1 MASKKKIK
9 SQSGADESLDEL
21 AGDNASLENMSLEE
35 LRQYLAE
42 RERREGGNVSV
53 TAPVARQSVSNGSAN
68 DASSISKAH
77 EDRAHVGKAHEI
89 AGAFSVRRTLAGK
102 KLFIIGGTGFLGRV
116 MLYMFLK
123 YVPELE
129 RIYVLIRPTHGR
141 TGEDRLQIEV
151 LESPVFTEAD
161 DVEVFRK
168 LVAEKVQVIE
178 GDAARPNLGMSDEDI
193 KTIRENADAVFN
205 TAGNVEFNPPL
216 DLSLNANAI
225 ATRHVLDFTE
235 TTRCLK
241 YLHVSTCYVADRALH
256 ADFAPETIVSDRIVG
271 PGGNEVRIDPV
282 QELEDATAVVARIK
296 ARFDDPDRLR
306 DYREDARKELRRMG
320 REDVSDRMIDKTAKG
335 LRTMALREELIKE
348 GKTRAERINRPN
360 VYTYT
365 KTLAELLVKS
375 RENKIAYTIVRPSIV
390 ETALKYPFP
399 GWNEGIQGSAPLI
412 YMTYRGHRMLPS
424 LSTEP
429 GERREASLDIIPVDL
444 VAAGSMLALCA
455 LLEGEAKPV
464 YQLAA
469 GPIEHP
475 ITPNVLLNIVQHN
488 VRHRD
493 DEDLSGPG
501 GWLRRNMQAYPV
513 TKKTF
518 QRFSSPRTLKV
529 LTNVRDR
536 LEKFSRRELSG
547 AGQDILQRVQGTVE
561 RFYALSY
568 MKNRIFQEFMP
579 FMNHGYP
586 TFENR
591 NGINLWNRLT
601 GEEREL
607 FFFNPNDMDYIDY
620 MEGLHMEA
628 VFRWV
633 FPVLDKRFQSIDKIG
648 RSNDREKRGSD
659 ASDQTMLD
667 AMRAAFS
674 GGDMEFRER
683 LSILRRSARKNLRA
697 RRASASEKS
706 KSSDKS
712 KTAADSANWLESHV
726 KKMVGGPVPKQFTE
740 LDEPQL
746 TRMAD
751 HLEFISGMSLTAA
764 TLKDLGTL
772 SKLSRHVERWEEETR
787 DQTKKG
793 LAKLPREG
801 VEVPKWIAG
810 PTSDFLYGLQMWFY
824 RTIMQVQIAGQD
836 NIPLNNNNVIIVA
849 NHSSHLDYGLVWHS
863 LGDYAR
869 DMGIL
874 AAQDYFFDKFIK
886 STFFGNFLNLVPIE
900 RGDNASYGRSL
911 RHAIAY
917 LDKGGP
923 LLIFPEGTRSTD
935 GRIKTFRHGLGYLV
949 HRTGA
954 DVLPLRLYNTH
965 IALPKGKTIVRS
977 PDVRVQIG
985 KLISYDTLAAETA
998 DFSPTKT
1005 YAHISKRLQ
1014 DAVENITSIA

>member
-1 MASKKKIK
+1 MASKKKTN
-9 SQSGADESLDEL
+9 SQASADQPADKSLDHL
-21 AGDNASLENMSLEE
+21 SIEE
-35 LRQYLAE
+35 LRQYLVE
-42 RERREGGNVSV
+42 RESREGGVAEPAISTVS
-53 TAPVARQSVSNGSAN
+53 REKSNGGMPRKR
-68 DASSISKAH
+68 SIGGPAGG
-77 EDRAHVGKAHEI
+77 V
-89 AGAFSVRRTLAGK
+89 AGAFSVRKTLAGK

-123 YVPELE
+123 YVPDLE
-129 RIYVLIRPTHGR
+129 RIYVLVRPTHGR
-141 TGEDRLQIEV
+141 TGNERLQIEV

-168 LVAEKVQVIE
+168 LAAEKVQVME
-178 GDAARPNLGMSDEDI
+178 GDASRPNLGMSDEDI
-193 KTIRENADAVFN
+193 KTVRENADAVFN

-216 DLSLNANAI
+216 DLSLNANAT

-235 TTRCLK
+235 TTQCLK
-241 YLHVSTCYVADRALH
+241 YLHVSTCYVADRSLH
-256 ADFAPETIVSDRIVG
+256 ADYAPETVVSDRIVG
-271 PGGNEVRIDPV
+271 PGGNEVRIDPL
-282 QELEDATAVVARIK
+282 QELDDAAAVVTRIK
-296 ARFDDPDRLR
+296 ARFEDPERLR
-306 DYREDARKELRRMG
+306 DYMDDARKELRRMG
-320 REDVSDRMIDKTAKG
+320 REDSSERLVEKTAKG
-335 LRTMALREELIKE
+335 LRTMALREELVKE
-348 GKTRAERINRPN
+348 GKSRAERINRPN

-375 RENKIAYTIVRPSIV
+375 REDKIAYTIVRPSIV

-444 VAAGSMLALCA
+444 VAAGSILALCA
-455 LLEGEAKPV
+455 LLEGEQKPV

-488 VRHRD
+488 VRHRE
-493 DEDLSGPG
+493 DEDLNGVG
-501 GWLRRNMQAYPV
+501 GWLRRNLQAYPV

-536 LEKFSRRELSG
+536 LEKFSRRELSDT
-547 AGQDILQRVQGTVE
+547 GQDLLQRVQGTVE

-568 MKNRIFQEFMP
+568 MKNRIFSEFLP

-586 TFENR
+586 TFENS
-591 NGINLWNRLT
+591 NGIELWDRLT

-607 FFFNPNDMDYIDY
+607 FFFDPLGMDYIDY
-620 MEGLHMEA
+620 MEGQHMDA

-648 RSNDREKRGSD
+648 RSNDRDKRGSGSSETD
-659 ASDQTMLD
+659 ESMLD

-674 GGDMEFRER
+674 GGDLEFRDR
-683 LSILRRSARKNLRA
+683 LKILRRTA
-697 RRASASEKS
+697 RRQMRTRRSSSEAAGKS
-706 KSSDKS
+706 
-712 KTAADSANWLESHV
+712 TAADKSGANDGAGWVGSHLQKITEGPAP
-726 KKMVGGPVPKQFTE
+726 KK
-740 LDEPQL
+740 LDEIEESRL
-746 TRMAD
+746 KSVAD
-751 HLEFISGMSLTAA
+751 HLEFISGVTLTPE
-764 TLKDLGTL
+764 TLKDLGSV
-772 SKLSRHVERWEEETR
+772 SKLNRHIQRWEEETR
-787 DQTKKG
+787 DQTKRG
-793 LAKLPREG
+793 LAKLPQEG
-801 VEVPKWIAG
+801 VEVPKWIAN
-810 PTSDFLYGLQMWFY
+810 PASDFLYGVQMWFY
-824 RTIMQVQIAGQD
+824 RTVMQVQVSGKD

-863 LGDYAR
+863 LGEYAR

-874 AAQDYFFDKFIK
+874 AAQDYFFDKFLK

-900 RGDNASYGRSL
+900 RGDSASYGRSL

-923 LLIFPEGTRSTD
+923 LLIFPEGTRSAD
-935 GRIKTFRHGLGYLV
+935 GRMRTFRHGLGYLV

-965 IALPKGKTIVRS
+965 VALPKGKTVVRS
-977 PDVRVQIG
+977 SDVRVQIG
-985 KLISYDTLAAETA
+985 KLISFDKLAAETEE
-998 DFSPTKT
+998 FSPTKT
-1005 YAHISKRLQ
+1005 YSHISKRLQ
-1014 DAVENITSIA
+1014 EAVENISSTT

>member
-1 MASKKKIK
+1 MASKKKTNPRATK
-9 SQSGADESLDEL
+9 AAAESGSAGDAAKSLD
-21 AGDNASLENMSLEE
+21 DMSIEE
-35 LRQYLAE
+35 LRGYLAE
-42 RERREGGNVSV
+42 RESAAGGSESGTVKSATGDTGARERAQAAKLATSV
-53 TAPVARQSVSNGSAN
+53 
-68 DASSISKAH
+68 
-77 EDRAHVGKAHEI
+77 
-89 AGAFSVRRTLAGK
+89 AGAFGVRKILSGK
-102 KLFIIGGTGFLGRV
+102 KIFIIGGTGFLGRV

-123 YVPELE
+123 YVPQLE
-129 RIYVLIRPTHGR
+129 RVYVLIRPTHGR
-141 TGEDRLQIEV
+141 SGEDRLQREV

-161 DVEVFRK
+161 DVEEFRR
-168 LVAEKVQVIE
+168 LAAEKVQVVE
-178 GDAARPNLGMSDEDI
+178 GDASRANLGMSDEDVKLI
-193 KTIRENADAVFN
+193 QENADAVFN

-216 DLSLNANAI
+216 DLSLNANAT

-235 TTRCLK
+235 TTQCKK
-241 YLHVSTCYVADRALH
+241 YLHVSTCYVADRSLH
-256 ADFAPETIVSDRIVG
+256 ADYAPETIVSDRIVG
-271 PGGNEVRIDPV
+271 PGGNEVRIDPM
-282 QELEDATAVVARIK
+282 QELEDAAAVVARIK
-296 ARFDDPDRLR
+296 ARYEDPERLR
-306 DYREDARKELRRMG
+306 DYFDDARKELRRMG
-320 REDVSDRMIDKTAKG
+320 RDEVSDRMLEKTAKG
-335 LRTMALREELIKE
+335 LRTMALREELVKE
-348 GKTRAERINRPN
+348 GKSRAERINRPN

-365 KTLAELLVKS
+365 KTLAELLVKN
-375 RENKIAYTIVRPSIV
+375 REDKIEYTIVRPSIV
-390 ETALKYPFP
+390 ETALKCPFP

-444 VAAGSMLALCA
+444 VAAGSVLALCA
-455 LLEGEAKPV
+455 LLEGEQKPV

-488 VRHRD
+488 VRNRED
-493 DEDLSGPG
+493 DDLQGVG
-501 GWLRRNMQAYPV
+501 GWLRRNLQSYPV

-536 LEKFSRRELSG
+536 LEKFSRRDLSDT
-547 AGQDILQRVQGTVE
+547 GQDLLQRVQGTVE

-568 MKNRIFQEFMP
+568 MKNRIFSEFLP

-586 TFENR
+586 TFENA
-591 NGINLWNRLT
+591 NGIELWRRLE
-601 GEEREL
+601 GEERDL
-607 FFFNPNDMDYIDY
+607 FFFDPLGIDYIDY
-620 MEGLHMEA
+620 MEGLHMDA

-648 RSNDREKRGSD
+648 RSGDRDKRGGKSGEN
-659 ASDQTMLD
+659 DQNMLE

-674 GGDMEFRER
+674 SGDLEFRDR
-683 LSILRRSARKNLRA
+683 LKILRRSARRSIRA
-697 RRASASEKS
+697 RRSDSAAGERGAKKSASPDTTWVNENIK
-706 KSSDKS
+706 KI
-712 KTAADSANWLESHV
+712 TGAAA
-726 KKMVGGPVPKQFTE
+726 PKQLGE
-740 LDEPQL
+740 IEGERLKEV
-746 TRMAD
+746 AD
-751 HLEFISGMSLTAA
+751 HLEFISGVSLTAD

-772 SKLSRHVERWEEETR
+772 PKLNRHIERWEEETR
-787 DQTKKG
+787 DQTKRG
-793 LAKLPREG
+793 LAKLPEEG
-801 VEVPKWIAG
+801 VEVPKWLAG
-810 PTSDFLYGLQMWFY
+810 PTSDFLYGVQMWFY
-824 RTIMQVQIAGQD
+824 RNVMQVQISGQD

-863 LGDYAR
+863 LGEYGR

-874 AAQDYFFDKFIK
+874 AAQDYFFDKFLK

-900 RGDNASYGRSL
+900 RGDSASYGRSL

-923 LLIFPEGTRSTD
+923 LLIFPEGTRSAD
-935 GRIKTFRHGLGYLV
+935 GRMRTFRHGLGYLV

-965 IALPKGKTIVRS
+965 VALPKGKTVVRS
-977 PDVRVQIG
+977 SDVRVQIG
-985 KLISYDTLAAETA
+985 KLISFDKLAEETD

-1014 DAVENITSIA
+1014 DAVENISSTT

>member
-1 MASKKKIK
+1 MASKKKTNSRAAASDAP
-9 SQSGADESLDEL
+9 SQSGAKSLDE
-21 AGDNASLENMSLEE
+21 MSIEE
-35 LRQYLAE
+35 LRAYLAD
-42 RERREGGNVSV
+42 RESDAGAPPGDPISSEASPEAVVSKV
-53 TAPVARQSVSNGSAN
+53 SPSRQARLA
-68 DASSISKAH
+68 DA
-77 EDRAHVGKAHEI
+77 V
-89 AGAFSVRRTLAGK
+89 AGAFSVRKTLSGK
-102 KLFIIGGTGFLGRV
+102 KIFIIGGTGFLGRV

-123 YVPELE
+123 YVPQLE
-129 RIYVLIRPTHGR
+129 RVYVLIRPTHGR
-141 TGEDRLQIEV
+141 TGEDRLQREV

-161 DVEVFRK
+161 DVEEFRR
-168 LVAEKVQVIE
+168 LAAEKVQVME
-178 GDAARPNLGMSDEDI
+178 GDASRPNLGMSDEDV

-216 DLSLNANAI
+216 DLSLNANAT

-235 TTRCLK
+235 TTKCLK
-241 YLHVSTCYVADRALH
+241 YLHVSTCYVADRSLH
-256 ADFAPETIVSDRIVG
+256 ADYAPETIVSDRVVG
-271 PGGNEVRIDPV
+271 PGGNEVRIDPMR
-282 QELEDATAVVARIK
+282 ELEDAAAVVARIK
-296 ARFDDPDRLR
+296 ARYEDPERLR
-306 DYREDARKELRRMG
+306 EYFDDARKELRRMG
-320 REDVSDRMIDKTAKG
+320 REEISDRLVEKTAKG
-335 LRTMALREELIKE
+335 LRTMALREELVKE
-348 GKTRAERINRPN
+348 GKSRAERINRPN

-365 KTLAELLVKS
+365 KTLAELLVKD
-375 RENKIAYTIVRPSIV
+375 REDKIAYTIVRPSIV
-390 ETALKYPFP
+390 ETALKCPFP

-444 VAAGSMLALCA
+444 VAAGSVLALCA
-455 LLEGEAKPV
+455 LLEGEQKPV

-488 VRHRD
+488 VRHRE
-493 DEDLSGPG
+493 DEDLNGVG
-501 GWLRRNMQAYPV
+501 GWLRRNLQAYPV

-536 LEKFSRRELSG
+536 LEKFSRRELSDT
-547 AGQDILQRVQGTVE
+547 GQELLQRVQGTVE

-568 MKNRIFQEFMP
+568 MKNRIFSEFLP

-586 TFENR
+586 TFENS
-591 NGINLWNRLT
+591 NGIELWNRLA

-607 FFFNPNDMDYIDY
+607 FFFDPLGMDYIDY
-620 MEGLHMEA
+620 MEGLHMDA

-648 RSNDREKRGSD
+648 RSNGRDKRGSG
-659 ASDQTMLD
+659 ASDESMVD

-674 GGDMEFRER
+674 GGDMEFRDR
-683 LSILRRSARKNLRA
+683 LRILRRSARRSVRA
-697 RRASASEKS
+697 RRSEDASPSGN
-706 KSSDKS
+706 DK
-712 KTAADSANWLESHV
+712 KKIAADTNWVGAHLQ
-726 KKMVGGPVPKQFTE
+726 KLTGGPVPKQLGEIDADE
-740 LDEPQL
+740 LK
-746 TRMAD
+746 RAAD
-751 HLEFISGMSLTAA
+751 HLEFVSGVSLTAD
-764 TLKDLGTL
+764 TLKDLGSL
-772 SKLSRHVERWEEETR
+772 SKLNRHIERWEEETR
-787 DQTKKG
+787 DQTKRG
-793 LAKLPREG
+793 LAKLPEEG
-801 VEVPKWIAG
+801 VDIPKWIAG
-810 PTSDFLYGLQMWFY
+810 PTSDFLYSLQMWFY
-824 RTIMQVQIAGQD
+824 RSVMQVQISGQD

-849 NHSSHLDYGLVWHS
+849 NHSSHLDYGLVWYS
-863 LGDYAR
+863 LGEYAR

-874 AAQDYFFDKFIK
+874 AAQDYFFDKFLK

-900 RGDNASYGRSL
+900 RGDSASYGRSL

-923 LLIFPEGTRSTD
+923 LLIFPEGTRSAD
-935 GRIKTFRHGLGYLV
+935 GRMRTFRHGLGYLV

-965 IALPKGKTIVRS
+965 VALPKGKTVVRS
-977 PDVRVQIG
+977 SDVRVQVG
-985 KLISYDTLAAETA
+985 KLISFDKLAGETE

-1014 DAVENITSIA
+1014 EAVENISSVL